1 MNEIGA
7 RIYALRQE
15 KRWSQDK
22 LAQKSGLSRVYINSL
37 EKGKR
42 NPTLVTLIALATGLE
57 ISVEE
62 LVKGL
67 GLEERD
73 KA

>member
-1 MNEIGA
+1 MNEIGT
-7 RIYALRQE
+7 RIRELRKE
-15 KRWSQDK
+15 KQWSQDK
-22 LAQKSGLSRVYINSL
+22 LAQRSGLSRVYINSL

-42 NPTLVTLIALATGLE
+42 NPTLVTLIALALGLE

-67 GLEERD
+67 GLEKRG